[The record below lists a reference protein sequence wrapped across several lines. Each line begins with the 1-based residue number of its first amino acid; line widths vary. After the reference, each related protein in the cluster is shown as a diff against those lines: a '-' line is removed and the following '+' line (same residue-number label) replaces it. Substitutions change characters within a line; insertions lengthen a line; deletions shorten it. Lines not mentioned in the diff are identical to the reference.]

1 MKKLILLIFVSSAI
15 IFGCNQATDKN
26 ATGAK
31 SEKAKD
37 DILTKAQKY
46 FAVIPE
52 TADNPDNKVTVPKV
66 KLGKIL
72 YNDTR
77 LSLEGNISC
86 NSCHNLATY
95 GVDNLPTSPGDAGNN
110 GTRNSPT
117 VFNSAFHFAQFW
129 DGREKDVEAQAGG
142 PVLNPVEMNIPSEEF
157 LVKRLSADKNYRQ
170 LFAEA
175 FPDEEKPLTFKNI
188 TYAIAA
194 FERELITPSRF
205 DNYLKGDENALN
217 TEEKKGLETF
227 MNVGCITCHTGA
239 LLGGN
244 MFQKFGLYDDYRK
257 YTNSKEIDDGRM
269 MITKNE
275 SDKYLFKVPSLRNI
289 DKTYPYFHD
298 GSVEKLEDAVKIM
311 AKLELN
317 KDLSKKESK
326 EIVTFLA
333 SLTGNVP
340 AIAK

>member
-1 MKKLILLIFVSSAI
+1 MKKQILLLLISSVI
-15 IFGCNQATDKN
+15 VFGCNQATDKN
-26 ATGAK
+26 ATDTK
-31 SEKAKD
+31 NTKAKD
-37 DILTKAQKY
+37 EVLTKAQKY
-46 FAVIPE
+46 FAVLPE

-77 LSLEGNISC
+77 LSLEGNNSC

-117 VFNSAFHFAQFW
+117 VFNAAFHFTQFW

-142 PVLNPVEMNIPSEEF
+142 PVLNPVEMNIPSEEY
-157 LVKRLSADKNYRQ
+157 LVKRLSTDKEYQQ

-175 FPDEEKPLTFKNI
+175 FPNEENPLTFKSI

-205 DNYLKGDENALN
+205 DSYLKGDQSALSS
-217 TEEKKGLETF
+217 EEKKGLKTY
-227 MNVGCITCHTGA
+227 MDVGCTTCHAGA

-244 MFQKFGLYDDYRK
+244 MYQKFGLFGDYWE
-257 YTNSKEIDDGRM
+257 YTNSREIDEGRM
-269 MITKNE
+269 MVTKNE
-275 SDKYLFKVPSLRNI
+275 ADKYLFKVPTLRNI
-289 DKTYPYFHD
+289 DKTYPFFHD
-298 GSVEKLEDAVKIM
+298 GSVEKLDDAVKIM
-311 AKLELN
+311 AKVELN
-317 KDLSKKESK
+317 KDLSDNETK

-333 SLTGNVP
+333 SLTGETP
-340 AIAK
+340 SIAK